1 MSDKPLLILSLDGA
15 GDVKIARTSSVSEA
29 LWDQVFAWWDNGKAG
44 PKNSEKFTI
53 PLADFISKIGWLRT
67 GWTSNGYELDISP
80 NVKSKLGAIRSS
92 QEDFLRAMSPRP
104 HLIELDLSQLGI
116 ARTLTSFQLEN
127 IRNLV
132 SLKSGANF
140 SVPGAGKTTTELVVW
155 RVLQA
160 SDKVGRL
167 LVVSPRSAF
176 EAWELE
182 PKLCFTKKVET
193 QIFGDDAILPNTEVL
208 IVNYEQL
215 ENEDRRRRVI
225 SWARDNQSMVVLDE
239 AHRVKGGGTSVRWR
253 ACKDVV
259 SNACRVDLLTG
270 TPMPQ
275 SYEDLRNLFCLSW
288 ANIPKS
294 FFTDVRLQSLQR
306 GGVFVRTTKSELELP
321 PLNIFE
327 ELVIPGP
334 IQAQVYS
341 ALRRAYFGTFQL
353 SMRDT
358 SFFDRKG
365 RAVMTLLAVATN
377 PGLLLGLL
385 REDSYLGLQWPIRE
399 VGSSAHLMTVIENY
413 ASHEMPKKYEW
424 VSRFVEVAAK
434 ENRKVLVW
442 STFIGNLLALK
453 KVLQPFKPAL
463 IFGGTRQAER
473 DMELDRFRNDSTCT
487 VLLTNPQTLG
497 EGISLHKS
505 CHDAIYLDR
514 SYNAG
519 LYLQSLDRIH
529 RLGLEPEV
537 VTNVYLLSTVGT
549 IDQRVNIRLSA
560 KIDRL
565 ARALDDKG
573 LSAVSMPND
582 DLEIDRDELLGID
595 SLDLDDLF
603 SHLFSDE

>member
-1 MSDKPLLILSLDGA
+1 MTDIPLLILSLDGA
-15 GDVKIARTSSVSEA
+15 GDVEIARTSSVSDV
-29 LWDQVFAWWDNGKAG
+29 LWDQIFAWWDNGEG
-44 PKNSEKFTI
+44 GRNNSKRFSI
-53 PLADFISKIGWLRT
+53 PLVHFISKIGWLRH
-67 GWTSNGYELDISP
+67 GWTSFGYELDILP
-80 NVKSKLGAIRSS
+80 DVKSKLGAIRSS
-92 QEDFLRAMSPRP
+92 QEDFLRATSARP
-104 HLIELDLSQLGI
+104 HPVELDLSQLGI
-116 ARTLTSFQLEN
+116 ARGLTSFQLEN
-127 IRNLV
+127 IKNLV

-160 SDKVGRL
+160 LDEVGRL

-176 EAWELE
+176 EAWESE
-182 PKLCFTKKVET
+182 PKLCFTTKTYT

-225 SWARDNQSMVVLDE
+225 SWVRDNRSMVVLDE
-239 AHRVKGGGTSVRWR
+239 AHRVKGGGASVRWR

-275 SYEDLRNLFCLSW
+275 SYDDLRNLFCLSW
-288 ANIPKS
+288 TNIPKS
-294 FFTDVRLQSLQR
+294 FFTDVRLQTLQR
-306 GGVFVRTTKSELELP
+306 GGVFVRTTKSELDLP

-327 ELVIPGP
+327 EVVNPGL
-334 IQAQVYS
+334 IQEQVYS
-341 ALRRAYFGTFQL
+341 ALKRAYFGTFQL
-353 SMRDT
+353 STRDT
-358 SFFDRKG
+358 SYFDRKG

-399 VGSSAHLMTVIENY
+399 VGPAAHLMNVVENY

-424 VSRFVEVAAK
+424 VSRFVEVAAN

-442 STFIGNLLALK
+442 STFIGNLFALK
-453 KVLQPFKPAL
+453 RVLEPFKPAL

-473 DMELDRFRNDSTCT
+473 EMELERFRNDSACT

-497 EGISLHKS
+497 EGISLHQS

-529 RLGLEPEV
+529 RLGLEPGV
-537 VTNVYLLSTVGT
+537 VTNIYLLSTLGT

-565 ARALDDKG
+565 AMALDDKG
-573 LSAVSMPND
+573 LSAVSMPNE

-603 SHLFSDE
+603 SHLLSNE